1 MVYDNLVIEQVDD
14 ERNAVYPAW
23 TCINDKGM
31 AERCKEPDA
40 PEIIYSVK
48 ATAKFNSE
56 AAVYLRDCIK
66 RGKLRLL
73 INEVDATDILNR
85 SKAYQ
90 NLLVEEQV
98 LFQEPFYQTTAMIN
112 EMINLDYTQT
122 DGKIKVMEASG
133 MRKDRYSAISYANH
147 IANEL
152 ERDMRNIEDEYGFAT
167 FIN

>member
-1 MVYDNLVIEQVDD
+1 MN
-14 ERNAVYPAW
+14 
-23 TCINDKGM
+23 K
-31 AERCKEPDA
+31 
-40 PEIIYSVK
+40 
-48 ATAKFNSE
+48 
-56 AAVYLRDCIK
+56 
-66 RGKLRLL
+66 
-73 INEVDATDILNR
+73 

-90 NLLVEEQV
+90 NLLVEEQA

-152 ERDMRNIEDEYGFAT
+152 ERDMRNIEDEYGFST